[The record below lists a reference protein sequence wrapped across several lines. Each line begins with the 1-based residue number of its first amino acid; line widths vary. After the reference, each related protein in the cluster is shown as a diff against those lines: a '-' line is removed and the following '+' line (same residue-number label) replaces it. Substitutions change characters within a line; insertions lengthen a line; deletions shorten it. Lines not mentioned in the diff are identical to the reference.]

1 MRSPRPPVTR
11 GVLIAVVALGGALMG
26 TQSRLVVPRFGWE
39 VYLAALL
46 LLVVALAALARPPRR
61 S

>member
-1 MRSPRPPVTR
+1 MRSSPPLTR
-11 GVLIAVVALGGALMG
+11 GALIAVVALGGALLG
-26 TQSRLVVPRFGWE
+26 TQSRLVVPRVGWE
-39 VYLAALL
+39 VYLATLL

>member
-1 MRSPRPPVTR
+1 MRSSPPLTR
-11 GVLIAVVALGGALMG
+11 GTLIAVVALGGALLG
-26 TQSRLVVPRFGWE
+26 TQSRLVVPRVGWE

-46 LLVVALAALARPPRR
+46 LLVVALAALSRPPRR